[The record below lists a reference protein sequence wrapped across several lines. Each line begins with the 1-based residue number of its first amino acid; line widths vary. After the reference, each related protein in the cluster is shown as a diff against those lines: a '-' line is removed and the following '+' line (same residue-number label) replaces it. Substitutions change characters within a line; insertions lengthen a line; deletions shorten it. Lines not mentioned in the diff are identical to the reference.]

1 MDLAQLADDFAF
13 FDSWEEKYRYLIDL
27 GRDLP
32 PMDDA
37 DKTEG
42 NRVTGCISKVWVKP
56 RRVDGD
62 PSDWKD
68 TPLHTNAQGPLR
80 QLGVSADAS
89 ALFLRLDV
97 DGRPPAGTRPSA
109 ETALHLGLYRRE
121 PDIGAVL
128 HTHSVNATVLS
139 RLFPEGVPFED
150 HEIAKAFPGVDTH
163 ESAHRIPVWPNDQ
176 DVDRLWS
183 AIAPHDL
190 PLPGFLIGGHGL
202 YAWGTTVDDA
212 LRHVEAFEHLFA
224 CIVLEH
230 RLRSVP

>member
-1 MDLAQLADDFAF
+1 MQILDELVAA
-13 FDSWEEKYRYLIDL
+13 
-27 GRDLP
+27 GRRLDERGWVPATSGNLSAR
-32 PMDDA
+32 DA
-37 DKTEG
+37 G
-42 NRVTGCISKVWVKP
+42 GVWITSSGRHKG
-56 RRVDGD
+56 RLDHG
-62 PSDWKD
+62 
-68 TPLHTNAQGPLR
+68 H
-80 QLGVSADAS
+80 
-89 ALFLRLDV
+89 FLRLDA
-97 DGRPPAGTRPSA
+97 DGRPPEGKRPSA

-139 RLFPEGVPFED
+139 RLFPEGVPFDD

-163 ESAHRIPVWPNDQ
+163 EGEHRIPVWPNDQ

-230 RLRSVP
+230 RLRSTP